1 MNIVNII
8 LLFLSAAFLNVIIYY
23 VFKKYLMKTA
33 NPAMLF
39 LFINIFKDIIWVGYW
54 LINLETSQTNFVFL
68 IGIFLVTSFAL
79 YFKVIR
85 FLNRD

>member
-1 MNIVNII
+1 MNILTIA
-8 LLFLSAAFLNVIIYY
+8 LLFLSAACLNVIMFYI
-23 VFKKYLMKTA
+23 FKKYLMKTE

-39 LFINIFKDIIWVGYW
+39 LMINIFKDIIWVGYW
-54 LINLETSQTNFVFL
+54 LINLETDQTNFLVL

-85 FLNRD
+85 LLNRS

>member
-1 MNIVNII
+1 MNMTNLV
-8 LLFLSAAFLNVIIYY
+8 LVFLSAVVINVIIFYI
-23 VFKKYLMKTA
+23 FKKYLMKTE

-39 LFINIFKDIIWVGYW
+39 LVLNIFKDIIWVGYW
-54 LINLETSQTNFVFL
+54 LINLETNQTNFLFL

-85 FLNRD
+85 LLNRS

>member
-1 MNIVNII
+1 MNMT
-8 LLFLSAAFLNVIIYY
+8 LLVLIFVSAVVLNLLVFYI
-23 VFKKYLMKTA
+23 FKKYLMKTE

-39 LFINIFKDIIWVGYW
+39 LVINIFKDIIWVGYW
-54 LINLETSQTNFVFL
+54 LINLEMNQTNFLCL

-85 FLNRD
+85 LLNRS

>member
-1 MNIVNII
+1 MNIVNIV
-8 LLFLSAAFLNVIIYY
+8 LLLLSASLLNVILFYF
-23 VFKKYLMKTA
+23 FKKYLMKTE

-39 LFINIFKDIIWVGYW
+39 LVINIFKDIIWVGYW
-54 LINLETSQTNFVFL
+54 IINLETNQTNFLFL

-85 FLNRD
+85 FLNRS

>member
-1 MNIVNII
+1 MIIVNIV
-8 LLFLSAAFLNVIIYY
+8 LLFLSAAFLNVILFYI
-23 VFKKYLMKTA
+23 FKRFLMKTE

-39 LFINIFKDIIWVGYW
+39 LVINIFKDIIWVGYW
-54 LINLETSQTNFVFL
+54 LINLETNQTNFLFL

-85 FLNRD
+85 LLNRS

>member
-8 LLFLSAAFLNVIIYY
+8 LLFLSAVVFNAMMYY
-23 VFKKYLMKTA
+23 FFKKYLKKKE

-39 LFINIFKDIIWVGYW
+39 LVINIFKDIIWVGYW
-54 LINLETSQTNFVFL
+54 LTNLETNQTNFLFL
-68 IGIFLVTSFAL
+68 IGIFLVTSVAL

-85 FLNRD
+85 SLNRS